1 MKKLYILL
9 FIVIFCSCA
18 TTRKY
23 PPGQETYF
31 VTAGGSDRNDGFSEA
46 TAFRSLF
53 KAMVSAASGPIK
65 TITVLGTLD
74 MGTEQSS
81 NAERVFLLQGVGEG
95 DILIRGAG
103 PDPAVLSAEGSGRRV
118 ALIRGTTPI
127 RFENIEISGGV
138 SSGEGGG
145 IGIGPGSTVIL
156 GPGAV
161 VRNNAAEY
169 VGGGVLVG
177 PGGSLV
183 VEGGKIFDNRSGTV
197 GGGIGV
203 MGISP
208 KNAGTVVI
216 RSGEIRNNRAQ
227 GGGGIAVFQS
237 GRFTLSGGAIYD
249 NTADLAGGGVV
260 VSQGAAFAMEGGVIR
275 ENRSLGPGGGIA
287 LLEASSFVLKDGE
300 IHGNHAAEHG
310 GGIAADSV
318 SVITVEGG
326 FISANRASSRGG
338 GVFTAGSFI
347 KYGGKIYGN
356 DVPEDTA
363 NVAETG
369 TAVFFFGRS
378 GINKIREQSAGEDL
392 ELDTASDEGWIITE
406 EE

>member
-1 MKKLYILL
+1 MKKLCILL
-9 FIVIFCSCA
+9 FVVIFCSCA

-23 PPGQETYF
+23 PLGQETYF

-53 KAMVSAASGPIK
+53 KAMVAAAGGPIK
-65 TITVLGTLD
+65 TITVVGTLD
-74 MGTEQSS
+74 MGSEQSS
-81 NAERVFLLQGVGEG
+81 NTERVFLLQGMGEG
-95 DILIRGAG
+95 QILIRGAG
-103 PDPAVLSAEGSGRRV
+103 PNPAVLSAEGSRRRV
-118 ALIRGTTPI
+118 ILIRGATPI

-138 SSGEGGG
+138 SSSEGGG

-177 PGGSLV
+177 PGASLV
-183 VEGGKIFDNRSGTV
+183 VDGGKIYDNRSGTV
-197 GGGIGV
+197 GGGV
-203 MGISP
+203 VVVGISP
-208 KNAGTVVI
+208 KNAGTFVM
-216 RSGEIRNNRAQ
+216 SAGEIYNNRAQ

-237 GRFTLSGGAIYD
+237 GRFTLSGGDVYD
-249 NTADLAGGGVV
+249 NTADMAGGGVV
-260 VSQGAAFAMEGGVIR
+260 VSQGAAFSMEGGAVR

-287 LLEASSFVLKDGE
+287 LLEAGSFVLKDGE
-300 IHGNHAAEHG
+300 IHGNHSAEHG

-326 FISANRASSRGG
+326 FISANSAVSRGG
-338 GVFTAGSFI
+338 GVFTAGSFL

-363 NVAETG
+363 NNAETG
-369 TAVFFFGRS
+369 AAVFVFGRS
-378 GINKIREQSAGEDL
+378 GFNKIRDQSAGEDL
-392 ELDTASDEGWIITE
+392 ELDTASDEGWIIIE